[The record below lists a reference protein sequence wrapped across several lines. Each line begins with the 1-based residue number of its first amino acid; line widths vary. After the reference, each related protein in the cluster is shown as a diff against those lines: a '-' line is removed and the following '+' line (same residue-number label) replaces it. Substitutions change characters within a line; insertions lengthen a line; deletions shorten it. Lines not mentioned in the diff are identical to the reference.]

1 MSKIGQYFLALQE
14 SGLIPWES
22 MEEGYDLY
30 NREECGSA
38 EKTREVEKSASGSN
52 GNRRQHSGV
61 RGTREKGVPFSS
73 GKTESFQQEQFS
85 APTNNEN
92 DPF

>member
-1 MSKIGQYFLALQE
+1 MSKMGQYFLALQE

-30 NREECGSA
+30 NRKECGSA
-38 EKTREVEKSASGSN
+38 EKAGEVEDSASGSD

-61 RGTREKGVPFSS
+61 RATREKGVPFSS
-73 GKTESFQQEQFS
+73 SKTESFQQEQFS